1 MRAFYEHLNKKGYP
15 KIGYDNLEEAVI
27 AANEETMR
35 IKSFRMVPYLCS
47 YCNKFHIGKPNY
59 KV

>member
-15 KIGYDNLEEAVI
+15 KISYDTLEEAVM

-35 IKSFRMVPYLCS
+35 IKCFRMVPYVCN